1 MSYEIVIG
9 QTKLFRDN
17 PIFKEFNPSVDITVD
32 FRNRDIYEFFMHK
45 VFADYRR
52 QVMSNIINLQT
63 NHHILLK
70 LLDKHPELNDEVIDI
85 INKIDKEELSD
96 EFFNKILP
104 KPEI

>member
-9 QTKLFRDN
+9 QTKLFGDN

-63 NHHILLK
+63 
-70 LLDKHPELNDEVIDI
+70 KHPELNDEVIDI

>member
-1 MSYEIVIG
+1 M
-9 QTKLFRDN
+9 L
-17 PIFKEFNPSVDITVD
+17 
-32 FRNRDIYEFFMHK
+32 IY
-45 VFADYRR
+45 
-52 QVMSNIINLQT
+52 IINLQT

>member
-9 QTKLFRDN
+9 QTKLFGDN

-52 QVMSNIINLQT
+52 QVMSNIIN
-63 NHHILLK
+63 
-70 LLDKHPELNDEVIDI
+70 
-85 INKIDKEELSD
+85 KIDKEELSD

>member
-9 QTKLFRDN
+9 QTKLFGDN

-70 LLDKHPELNDEVIDI
+70 LLDKHPELNDE
-85 INKIDKEELSD
+85 
-96 EFFNKILP
+96 FFNKILP